1 MDSRNRLWWVM
12 GGVALLLVVV
22 LTGGLYWLRPVD
34 SIARAD
40 FTLPRPGRGGEPFE
54 YVASGSASTAQ
65 QAGDASDPKSTL
77 TGLEPAVPADGVLE
91 SRPETSPAQRQS
103 PVQQQ
108 PKPRVT
114 VDTPAPAST
123 AAPPE
128 VRAIPTSEVRAAPA
142 ATARTPTSVR
152 IGAPAATAVAPVT
165 RRTVPMA
172 KLAPSSPLHEFW
184 VQVGSFASRTRA
196 DALGQRLSDQGIVSR
211 VTTRASGADLFF
223 RVRVGPYAS
232 REEAEKFLAWV
243 QQVDGLDGSYISDVR
258 NAGG

>member
-1 MDSRNRLWWVM
+1 M

-34 SIARAD
+34 STSRDD
-40 FTLPRPGRGGEPFE
+40 FALPRSARGDAPFE
-54 YVASGSASTAQ
+54 YVAQPGPALAVRPSAETADP
-65 QAGDASDPKSTL
+65 AGAL
-77 TGLEPAVPADGVLE
+77 TGLATAAAPAVGALEATPAAAF
-91 SRPETSPAQRQS
+91 AQRQ
-103 PVQQQ
+103 PQ
-108 PKPRVT
+108 PRVT
-114 VDTPAPAST
+114 VNVPAPAG
-123 AAPPE
+123 AAATPE
-128 VRAIPTSEVRAAPA
+128 VRAIPTGEVRGTTAATPA
-142 ATARTPTSVR
+142 ASARTPPAAETAAR
-152 IGAPAATAVAPVT
+152 AATAVAPVAK
-165 RRTVPMA
+165 RTVPMA

-184 VQVGSFASRTRA
+184 VQVGSFASRARA

-243 QQVDGLDGSYISDVR
+243 QEVDGLDGSYISEVR